1 MASISESAA
10 RALLTGGGIELVEVS
25 SVDYLWTAQSTNT
38 AEPNSITE
46 TLDGTITVGSPT

>member
-1 MASISESAA
+1 MAIYSSRAEWAA
-10 RALLTGGGIELVEVS
+10 AQGAGTEPLEVL